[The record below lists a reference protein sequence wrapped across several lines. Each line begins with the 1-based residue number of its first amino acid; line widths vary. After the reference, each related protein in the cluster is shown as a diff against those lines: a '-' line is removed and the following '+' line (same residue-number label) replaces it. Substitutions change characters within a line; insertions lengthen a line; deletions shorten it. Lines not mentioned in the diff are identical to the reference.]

1 MFDPKSRNLPKAGNT
16 EAAEQLWAKAV
27 AQVPSLKCMSR
38 GRFRF
43 TLLSAFALW
52 NSWAEKVP
60 FEERSS
66 RTFKARRKFDKHKKR
81 SKENKEDAAAAA
93 GQAAPKRK
101 EKAITRGRMPWVKC
115 MNDYQHGAFDK
126 RLLEMRTDMDRP
138 KYADAD
144 PRWFRDNEDL
154 LLAKVRAILPE
165 AGFGEPTHNAKWRC
179 IFMLHKTLVDWVVAG
194 GPPRDEMDIS

>member
-60 FEERSS
+60 FGERSS

-81 SKENKEDAAAAA
+81 SKENKVP
-93 GQAAPKRK
+93 APLDKILDLDHYYDCI
-101 EKAITRGRMPWVKC
+101 APSIITGVHP
-115 MNDYQHGAFDK
+115 
-126 RLLEMRTDMDRP
+126 
-138 KYADAD
+138 
-144 PRWFRDNEDL
+144 
-154 LLAKVRAILPE
+154 
-165 AGFGEPTHNAKWRC
+165 
-179 IFMLHKTLVDWVVAG
+179 
-194 GPPRDEMDIS
+194 